1 MAGQSAGLNTIGK
14 NLEEDMSTDER
25 EAERALT
32 EQVVASFANT
42 EDARLRTLMQSLI
55 RHMHAFVREVEPTE
69 AEWMSAIRFLTA
81 TGKMCDD
88 LVRQEFILLSDTLGV
103 SMLVD
108 AINHRLATGATDTT
122 VFGPFY
128 IEGMPERA
136 YGENMAFTPGAP
148 ALVHGRVL
156 TTTGEPIAGA
166 LLDVWQTADNG
177 MYSGQDTAQP
187 HGNLRGRYRTDAEG
201 RYAITT
207 IVPVSYPIPTDG
219 PVGQML
225 EATGRHP
232 WRPAHLHF
240 MIKAPDYRTLVTH
253 LFDKDDPYLQS
264 DAVFGVKP
272 SLMVAYDERSAEDEL
287 ARRFGF
293 NGSYREARYDF
304 VLDGSAAS

>member
-1 MAGQSAGLNTIGK
+1 MEK
-14 NLEEDMSTDER
+14 DMPTNSKDTER
-25 EAERALT
+25 ELT

-42 EDARLRTLMQSLI
+42 PDERLRTLMQSLV

-69 AEWMSAIRFLTA
+69 AEWMSAIRFLTD

-108 AINHRLATGATDTT
+108 AINHRHATGATDTT

-128 IEGMPERA
+128 IRGMPERA
-136 YGENMAFTPGAP
+136 YGENIALSPGTP

-156 TTTGEPIAGA
+156 TTDGEPIAA
-166 LLDVWQTADNG
+166 AVLDVWQTADNG

-187 HGNLRGRYRTDAEG
+187 QGNLRGRFRSDAEG
-201 RYAITT
+201 RYAIST
-207 IVPVSYPIPTDG
+207 IVPVSYGIPTDG
-219 PVGQML
+219 PVGRMID
-225 EATGRHP
+225 ATARHP
-232 WRPAHLHF
+232 YRPAHLHF
-240 MIKAPDYRTLVTH
+240 MIDAPGHRTLVTH
-253 LFDKDDPYLQS
+253 VFNKGDPYLES

-272 SLMVAYDERSAEDEL
+272 SLVVDYREQPADHEL

-293 NGSYREARYDF
+293 DGPFREARYDF
-304 VLDGSAAS
+304 VLDRS

>member
-1 MAGQSAGLNTIGK
+1 MTSS
-14 NLEEDMSTDER
+14 DR

-42 EDARLRTLMQSLI
+42 PDARLRTLMQSLV
-55 RHMHAFVREVEPTE
+55 RHVHAFVREVEPTE
-69 AEWMSAIRFLTA
+69 AEWMAAIRFLTA

-103 SMLVD
+103 SMLID
-108 AINHRLATGATDTT
+108 AINHRYATGATDTT

-128 IEGMPERA
+128 IRGMPERA
-136 YGENMAFTPGAP
+136 YGENMAFSAGTP

-156 TTTGEPIAGA
+156 STDGLPVADA
-166 LLDVWQTADNG
+166 VLDVWQTAENG

-201 RYAITT
+201 RYAIAT

-219 PVGQML
+219 PVGRML
-225 EATGRHP
+225 EMTGRHP

-240 MIKAPDYRTLVTH
+240 MIEAPGHRTLVTH
-253 LFDKDDPYLQS
+253 LFDEDDPYLKS

-272 SLMVAYDERSAEDEL
+272 SLLVAYRERPAGDEL
-287 ARRFGF
+287 ARAFGLDGPF
-293 NGSYREARYDF
+293 REARYDF
-304 VLDGSAAS
+304 VLDRS

>member
-1 MAGQSAGLNTIGK
+1 
-14 NLEEDMSTDER
+14 MSID
-25 EAERALT
+25 ERALT
-32 EQVVASFANT
+32 EQVVASFAKT
-42 EDARLRTLMQSLI
+42 EDARLRTLMQTLV

-69 AEWMSAIRFLTA
+69 SEWMSAIRFLTA

-156 TTTGEPIAGA
+156 TTTGEPVAGA
-166 LLDVWQTADNG
+166 LVDVWQTADNG
-177 MYSGQDTAQP
+177 MYSGQDRAQP

-207 IVPVSYPIPTDG
+207 IVPVSYSIPTDG

-240 MIKAPDYRTLVTH
+240 MIEAPHHRSLVTH
-253 LFDKDDPYLQS
+253 LFDEDDPHLDS

-272 SLMVAYDERSAEDEL
+272 SLKVRYRERSPDE
-287 ARRFGF
+287 AVGRAFGF
-293 NGSYREARYDF
+293 QSRFREAYYDF
-304 VLDGSAAS
+304 ILERE

>member
-1 MAGQSAGLNTIGK
+1 
-14 NLEEDMSTDER
+14 MSTSDK

-42 EDARLRTLMQSLI
+42 PDERLRTLMQSLV
-55 RHMHAFVREVEPTE
+55 RHVHAFVREVEPTE
-69 AEWMSAIRFLTA
+69 SEWMAAIRFLTA

-108 AINHRLATGATDTT
+108 AINHRYATGATDTT
-122 VFGPFY
+122 VFGPFH
-128 IEGMPERA
+128 IRGMPERT
-136 YGENMAFTPGAP
+136 YGENMAFTPGTP

-156 TTTGEPIAGA
+156 STDGSPVAGA
-166 LLDVWQTADNG
+166 VLDVWQTAGNG

-187 HGNLRGRYRTDAEG
+187 HGNLRGRYRTDADG

-225 EATGRHP
+225 EATARHP

-240 MIKAPDYRTLVTH
+240 MIEASGYRTLVTH
-253 LFDKDDPYLQS
+253 LFDEADPFLSS

-272 SLMVAYDERSAEDEL
+272 SLKVAYAERSGGDEL
-287 ARRFGF
+287 AGAFGLHGPF
-293 NGSYREARYDF
+293 REARYDF
-304 VLDGSAAS
+304 VLDRS

>member
-1 MAGQSAGLNTIGK
+1 
-14 NLEEDMSTDER
+14 MSINDT

-32 EQVVASFANT
+32 EQVVASFAAT
-42 EDARLRTLMQSLI
+42 PDERLRMLMQSLV
-55 RHMHAFVREVEPTE
+55 RHLHAFVREVEPTE
-69 AEWMSAIRFLTA
+69 AEWMAAIRFLTE

-108 AINHRLATGATDTT
+108 AINHRYATGATDTT

-128 IEGMPERA
+128 MHGMPERA
-136 YGENMAFTPGAP
+136 YGENIALSPGAP

-156 TTTGEPIAGA
+156 TTDGTPIAGA
-166 LLDVWQTADNG
+166 VLDVWQTAENG

-187 HGNLRGRYRTDAEG
+187 HGNLRGRFRTDAEG

-219 PVGQML
+219 PVGRML
-225 EATGRHP
+225 DATGRHP

-240 MIKAPDYRTLVTH
+240 MIDAPQHRKLVTH
-253 LFDKDDPYLQS
+253 LFDEADPYLTS

-272 SLMVAYDERSAEDEL
+272 SLMVAYRERTADHEL

-293 NGSYREARYDF
+293 DGPFREAHYDF
-304 VLDGSAAS
+304 VLDRS